1 MGNGRKQGGTAER
14 ASALAGGGA
23 LVSGGPVEGV
33 QQPKVGFIGAGNMA
47 EALVGGM
54 RAAGWPADRI
64 AVTNRSNRSRLVSLA
79 TRYGILA
86 FPDKCGLCQHAD
98 VLVLAVKPKDVDEAL
113 AQLQPYV
120 RPSHRLVS
128 VVAGL
133 TLARLERTFP
143 GLAVVRA
150 MPNTPS
156 AIREGV
162 TAYALGRHATERDA
176 QLARMLFGSV
186 GAVVEVPEER
196 MDLVT
201 GLSGSGPAYVF
212 FLVESLIEAGVRVGL
227 PASVARDLVV
237 QTVFGAARMLRETGE
252 DPAELRRRV
261 TSPGGTTMAGV
272 GALEEHGVR
281 GAVVEA
287 VRRATLRA
295 RELAS

>member
-1 MGNGRKQGGTAER
+1 LRAEAQSFSRGGVVER
-14 ASALAGGGA
+14 TEL
-23 LVSGGPVEGV
+23 
-33 QQPKVGFIGAGNMA
+33 PKVGFVGAGNMA

-54 RAAGWPADRI
+54 RAAGWPGDRI
-64 AVTNRSNRSRLVSLA
+64 AVTNRSNHARLASLA
-79 TRYGILA
+79 AQYGVLA
-86 FPDKCGLCQHAD
+86 FPEKRQLCDHAE
-98 VLVLAVKPKDVDEAL
+98 VLVLAVKPKDVAEAVS
-113 AQLQPYV
+113 QLQPHV
-120 RPSHRLVS
+120 RPHHRVFS

-133 TLARLERTFP
+133 TLARLEEAFP
-143 GLAVVRA
+143 GLPVVRA

-156 AIREGV
+156 AVREGV
-162 TAYALGRHATERDA
+162 TAYALGRHASDRDA
-176 QLARMLFGSV
+176 ELARVLFGSV

-196 MDLVT
+196 IDLVT

-212 FLVESLIEAGVRVGL
+212 FLVESLIEAGVRAGL
-227 PASVARDLVV
+227 APEVARDLVV

-281 GAVVEA
+281 GALVEA

>member
-1 MGNGRKQGGTAER
+1 M
-14 ASALAGGGA
+14 
-23 LVSGGPVEGV
+23 EGV
-33 QQPKVGFIGAGNMA
+33 QRPRVGFVGAGNMA

-64 AVTNRSNRSRLVSLA
+64 AVTNRSHRARLASLA
-79 TRYGILA
+79 ARYGVVA
-86 FPDKCGLCQHAD
+86 CPDKHELCQHAE
-98 VLVLAVKPKDVDEAL
+98 VLILAVKPKDVPEAL
-113 AQLQPYV
+113 SQLVPHV
-120 RPSHRLVS
+120 RPHHRVFS

-133 TLARLERTFP
+133 TLARLEEAFP
-143 GLAVVRA
+143 GLPVVRA

-156 AIREGV
+156 AVREGV
-162 TAYALGRHATERDA
+162 TAYALGRHATEQDA
-176 QLARMLFGSV
+176 ELARVLFGSV
-186 GAVVEVPEER
+186 GAVVEVPEDLI
-196 MDLVT
+196 DLVT

-212 FLVESLIEAGVRVGL
+212 FLVESLIEAGVRAGL
-227 PASVARDLVV
+227 PPQVARDLVV

-287 VRRATLRA
+287 VRRAARRA

>member
-1 MGNGRKQGGTAER
+1 MDRT
-14 ASALAGGGA
+14 SL
-23 LVSGGPVEGV
+23 
-33 QQPKVGFIGAGNMA
+33 PKVGFVGAGNMA

-54 RAAGWPADRI
+54 RAAGWPPDRI
-64 AVTNRSNRSRLVSLA
+64 AVTNRSNRARLASLA
-79 TRYGILA
+79 ARYEILA
-86 FPDKCGLCQHAD
+86 FPDKGRLCDHAE
-98 VLVLAVKPKDVDEAL
+98 VLVLAVKPKDVPEAL
-113 AQLQPYV
+113 SQLQPHV
-120 RPSHRLVS
+120 RPHHRVFS

-133 TLARLERTFP
+133 TLARLEEAFR

-156 AIREGV
+156 AVREGV
-162 TAYALGRHATERDA
+162 TAYTLGRHATEKDA
-176 QLARMLFGSV
+176 QLARLLFGSV

-196 MDLVT
+196 IDLVT

-212 FLVESLIEAGVRVGL
+212 FLVESLIEAGVRSGL
-227 PASVARDLVV
+227 PPEVARDLVV

-281 GAVVEA
+281 GALVEA
-287 VRRATLRA
+287 VRRAALRA